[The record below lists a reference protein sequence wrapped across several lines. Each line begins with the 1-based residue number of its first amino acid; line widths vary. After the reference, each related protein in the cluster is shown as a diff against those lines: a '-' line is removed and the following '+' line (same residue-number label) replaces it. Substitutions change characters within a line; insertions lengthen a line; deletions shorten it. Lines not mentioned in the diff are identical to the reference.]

1 MRRTDCKRRLNGIE
15 RHERHDELLKPA
27 LFRGPSLFH
36 QREQV
41 RERFLVAAPFR
52 LGELPG
58 ALIELRGHLGRLLR
72 GTAESNEGLRQSF
85 ERYRGHASIK
95 RGRGALSRKKLPT
108 FAPSRFTSG
117 VRMKTNLIPT
127 LAAGLLLV
135 AAHTMTAADKPLAD
149 GLYAEMNT
157 SKGKI
162 VLRLE
167 FEKTP
172 LTVANFVGLSEG
184 TRTSN
189 KPKGTKFYDG
199 LVFHRVIPDFMIQ
212 GGDPE
217 GSGRGGPG
225 YKFGDEFDSSLKHD
239 GPGVFS
245 MANAGPGTNG
255 SQFFITHKETPWLDG
270 KHSVFGRVVEGQDV
284 VNKIAGGDKLV
295 SVKIIRVGKKAE
307 AFKSDDAAFDALSKG
322 AGKRVTE
329 AAENAQ
335 KDVLTALEKA
345 HGKITT
351 TASGMKYVTL
361 AAGKGDKAGKDR
373 KIKAHYTGKL
383 LDGQVFDSSVK
394 RNEPFEFTV
403 GIGQVIK
410 GWDEALSDMKKGEK
424 RIIVLPP
431 DLAYG
436 ARGAGGAIPPNAT
449 LVFEVELLDF

>member
-1 MRRTDCKRRLNGIE
+1 
-15 RHERHDELLKPA
+15 
-27 LFRGPSLFH
+27 
-36 QREQV
+36 
-41 RERFLVAAPFR
+41 
-52 LGELPG
+52 
-58 ALIELRGHLGRLLR
+58 
-72 GTAESNEGLRQSF
+72 
-85 ERYRGHASIK
+85 
-95 RGRGALSRKKLPT
+95 
-108 FAPSRFTSG
+108 
-117 VRMKTNLIPT
+117 
-127 LAAGLLLV
+127 
-135 AAHTMTAADKPLAD
+135 
-149 GLYAEMNT
+149 
-157 SKGKI
+157 
-162 VLRLE
+162 
-167 FEKTP
+167 
-172 LTVANFVGLSEG
+172 
-184 TRTSN
+184 
-189 KPKGTKFYDG
+189 
-199 LVFHRVIPDFMIQ
+199 
-212 GGDPE
+212 
-217 GSGRGGPG
+217 
-225 YKFGDEFDSSLKHD
+225 
-239 GPGVFS
+239 

-284 VNKIAGGDKLV
+284 VNKIAGGDKLI

-322 AGKRVTE
+322 AGKRVAE
-329 AAENAQ
+329 AAEKAQEAAEKAQ